1 MMGNRVRDQPNIT
14 RNLETLAIRTITSS
28 SLFFQLFS
36 SYPILGMLSKY
47 LSIADIV
54 ALTRTHRNLNRVYKD
69 LVANRWNV
77 DQTLRRFVVNAAN
90 FRAQMA
96 KYDALVFGS
105 LPLQFFE
112 RVVWEESDMDVIIK
126 GKKEADAFGKYLTTV
141 EGYELVSCI
150 ERNDYNLPDRL
161 EVIGCPF
168 VCSCNILTCLSVQNI
183 QQV

>member
-1 MMGNRVRDQPNIT
+1 MANRAGDQPSIT
-14 RNLETLAIRTITSS
+14 RNLEALAITTTASR

-36 SYPILGMLSKY
+36 SYPVLGRLSNY

-54 ALTRTHRNLNRVYKD
+54 ALTRTHRKLTSVYKH

-90 FRAQMA
+90 FRTQMA

-126 GKKEADAFGKYLTTV
+126 GKKEADAFGDYLTTV
-141 EGYELVSCI
+141 EGYELVSCS

-161 EVIGCPF
+161 EVKGCP
-168 VCSCNILTCLSVQNI
+168 VVYSRNILTYFVS
-183 QQV
+183 